1 VGERDAADHDPG
13 TATDERFEFW
23 RDTIGRVAVQF
34 RMEPVSKVAEGQIRL
49 AEIGDLGLMNF
60 DSAVVTRYARTRA
73 EIARS
78 QGPYYFVH
86 LQLHG
91 YCLLERGEERST
103 LAVGD
108 CFVGDTL
115 REFAMAFV
123 TPDGLGKRSLVVRFP
138 KEVLAGR
145 VARPDLVHGAV
156 LRSNRPVTRLLTGY
170 LLNGLQIADGITPEA
185 ATLFESH
192 AVELLAQSLRESWSE
207 QPQPS
212 ESWRE
217 ALFVRACR
225 LIKLRHAD
233 PHLSPETFRLRRN
246 SAAR

>member
-1 VGERDAADHDPG
+1 MDKPRTLLTPSGSIGVRCSPG
-13 TATDERFEFW
+13 SNSGRLPLRLWANAMPLITTQGLPPDERFEFW

-34 RMEPVSKVAEGQIRL
+34 RMEPVSKVPEGQIRL

-73 EIARS
+73 EISRS

-138 KEVLAGR
+138 KEVLSGR

-156 LRSNRPVTRLLTGY
+156 LRSKDIGFMCKRLT
-170 LLNGLQIADGITPEA
+170 
-185 ATLFESH
+185 
-192 AVELLAQSLRESWSE
+192 
-207 QPQPS
+207 
-212 ESWRE
+212 
-217 ALFVRACR
+217 
-225 LIKLRHAD
+225 
-233 PHLSPETFRLRRN
+233 
-246 SAAR
+246 